1 MTSTSPWLNNPVGIL
16 LQRNDK
22 ESTDLYVGSDLI
34 CLIPYAESI
43 VWFVLGFLSIDCGT
57 SAASN
62 YTNPSNTIQW
72 APDTVIWPEIGSWSA
87 TANVSLPTSL
97 TDQTQYGTLRYFPTN
112 RALNQSKFCYTLPA
126 LAGNYYLIRASFWL
140 GQKLLYPTRVSG
152 QITFRV
158 IVDSY
163 EGVEIVINVPQS
175 NPWFE
180 EMYIPAQS
188 GRSSVSVCLST
199 ASNSSD
205 APFINSLELRP
216 LPSTMKPVEMMKNT
230 NYALRTV
237 WREDSGALSAVPP
250 ILRWVLSN
258 SYLKSYMSLSS

>member
-1 MTSTSPWLNNPVGIL
+1 MIS
-16 LQRNDK
+16 
-22 ESTDLYVGSDLI
+22 
-34 CLIPYAESI
+34 
-43 VWFVLGFLSIDCGT
+43 LGFLSIDCGSLAT
-57 SAASN
+57 AK
-62 YTNPSNTIQW
+62 YVNPSTAIQW
-72 APDTVIWPEIGSWSA
+72 QPDAVLWPEIGNWSA
-87 TANVSLPTSL
+87 TARVGSPASTA
-97 TDQTQYGTLRYFPTN
+97 DQTQYATLRYFPTTTSSSSSSK
-112 RALNQSKFCYTLPA
+112 ALNQSKFCYTLPA
-126 LAGNYYLIRASFWL
+126 TAGNYYLIRASFWL

-237 WREDSGALSAVPP
+237 WREDSGALSAGPP
-250 ILRWVLSN
+250 ILR
-258 SYLKSYMSLSS
+258 